1 MNAEELAAWPR
12 TPNKPMA
19 FTPEEF
25 IAGAFRAL
33 GLHLVLFLIACVLAG
48 TVAAFV
54 DRLDQ
59 ADSLFSALGRGVG
72 LTILVQFYAVPISL
86 LALLIGVMPAL
97 LLGRAIVR
105 VADFRTHVIAWAG
118 FGIVFSGAV
127 TAAVITTLHLSF
139 AGVLTVIAVAGWA
152 SGSVAITL
160 AWARTASLA
169 LRKDRGLTPQPWF
182 RRRYPHPQAAP
193 R

>member
-59 ADSLFSALGRGVG
+59 ADSLFSASGE
-72 LTILVQFYAVPISL
+72 
-86 LALLIGVMPAL
+86 
-97 LLGRAIVR
+97 
-105 VADFRTHVIAWAG
+105 AWA
-118 FGIVFSGAV
+118 SP
-127 TAAVITTLHLSF
+127 S
-139 AGVLTVIAVAGWA
+139 W
-152 SGSVAITL
+152 SS
-160 AWARTASLA
+160 S
-169 LRKDRGLTPQPWF
+169 TPC
-182 RRRYPHPQAAP
+182 RSRSSRS
-193 R
+193 